1 MKIDYFDIGLNLFSS
16 QFHDPAEILQ
26 GAHENGVQVM
36 ITGSDMP
43 SSESAAEFV
52 KTHSCYATA
61 GIHPHAAGRAKAS
74 DFTRLRELYRND
86 RVAAVGECGLD
97 YDRMFSAKDEQLY
110 CLERH
115 IELAEE
121 TGMPMFLHERE
132 AHADLVRLFKDRPE
146 LCRRSVVHC
155 FTGGADEVREYI
167 DMGFCIGVT
176 GWICDERRA
185 DALRA
190 AVKHIPLD
198 RIMVETDAPY
208 LKPRGIKGLGRVN
221 LPQYV
226 KYVVS
231 ALAVYMGADEEA
243 LKKKLVEN
251 TLRLFRLEG

>member
-1 MKIDYFDIGLNLFSS
+1 
-16 QFHDPAEILQ
+16 
-26 GAHENGVQVM
+26 
-36 ITGSDMP
+36 
-43 SSESAAEFV
+43 
-52 KTHSCYATA
+52 
-61 GIHPHAAGRAKAS
+61 
-74 DFTRLRELYRND
+74 
-86 RVAAVGECGLD
+86 
-97 YDRMFSAKDEQLY
+97 
-110 CLERH
+110 
-115 IELAEE
+115 
-121 TGMPMFLHERE
+121 MPMFLHERE
-132 AHADLVRLFKDRPE
+132 AHDDLVKLFKDRPE

-198 RIMVETDAPY
+198 RIMAETDAPY